1 MIPAMT
7 DPITDALA
15 RDGELA
21 AFAKSV
27 TVIGDPNGTDL
38 QAEGEV
44 SLVSG
49 QVVSFRHDL
58 DAPLGNQVLKEKLS
72 DQGGSAIGEKG
83 RHILGK
89 LDGLDGMSAA
99 DLGALLA
106 GAGA

>member
-72 DQGGSAIGEKG
+72 DQGGIGDWRERSPYPGQAG
-83 RHILGK
+83 R
-89 LDGLDGMSAA
+89 S
-99 DLGALLA
+99 
-106 GAGA
+106 